1 MDKLN
6 EDGSSEISCLKP
18 ISLVKPILMEIS
30 LSTASNEKFPQAIE
44 GLKTYAIA

>member
-1 MDKLN
+1 LN

-30 LSTASNEKFPQAIE
+30 LSTASNEKFLASSVWLWSY
-44 GLKTYAIA
+44 GNS